1 MHVLWFTGVQLPA
14 VSGTGLNRAGWQ
26 EGLRQALYQENPD
39 LKLSIAS
46 FGSES
51 YQPFEVENATYY
63 NILREQLPVNRWK
76 RMQESWKHR
85 TFRSV
90 DLSRILAVYQ
100 EVQPDMVFIFG
111 TENPF
116 GLLSDHFPVPTV
128 ISIQAV
134 ISGLVDNLFN
144 GLTKNLMIQ
153 EFFSRETIIGQGIF
167 HKWWTQKKHTRIE
180 KEIYR
185 KNNYFCGRTEWD
197 HEWMKCL
204 NSGARYFH
212 IDRVLRDVFY
222 HAEWDIG
229 SSFEHR
235 IFSLCGNAPFKGGI
249 TLVRALA
256 YLIQDGNDQIKLRLA
271 GVDSNSKIGKFIC
284 EMMKKFDLEDQVDLL
299 GRLNSQQ
306 IIAEMQAARIFVLP
320 THMDNSPNS
329 LAEAMILGMP
339 CIASNAGGIPSMI
352 NDGVDGL
359 LYPHTESVTLAEK
372 IKTLIS
378 DPSSAQSLGRNARKI
393 ALERHNPSR
402 IAKETMA
409 VYDEVLNSEG
419 DR

>member
-1 MHVLWFTGVQLPA
+1 MPA
-14 VSGTGLNRAGWQ
+14 VSGVGLNRAGWQ
-26 EGLRQALYQENPD
+26 EGLRKALHRENPD

-46 FGSES
+46 FGPES
-51 YQPFEVENATYY
+51 YKPFEVENATYY
-63 NILREQLPVNRWK
+63 SIFREPLPVNRWK
-76 RMQESWKHR
+76 RMGESWKHR
-85 TFRSV
+85 TFRSA
-90 DLSRILAVYQ
+90 DLTRIMAVYQ
-100 EVQPDMVFIFG
+100 EVQPDLVFIFG

-116 GLLSDHFPVPTV
+116 GLISDHFSVPTV

-144 GLTKNLMIQ
+144 GLTKNMLVQ

-167 HKWWTQKKHTRIE
+167 HRWWSQKKHTRIE

-185 KNNYFCGRTEWD
+185 KNKYFCGRTDWD

-204 NSGARYFH
+204 NPGARYFH

-222 HAEWDIG
+222 RAEWDLG
-229 SSFEHR
+229 SSSEYR

-256 YLIQDGNDQIKLRLA
+256 YLKQDGNDQIKLRLA
-271 GVDSNSKIGKFIC
+271 GVDSNSTVGKYIS
-284 EMMKKFDLEDQVDLL
+284 EMTKKFDLEDQVDLL

-306 IIAEMQAARIFVLP
+306 IIDEMQDARIFVLP

-329 LAEAMILGMP
+329 LAEAMTLGMP

-352 NDGVDGL
+352 NDGVDGV
-359 LYPHTESVTLAEK
+359 LYPHPEPATLAEK
-372 IKTLIS
+372 IKTLLS
-378 DPSSAQSLGRNARKI
+378 DPSTAQTLGRNARKI
-393 ALERHNPSR
+393 ALERHDPSR
-402 IAKETMA
+402 IAKEIMEM
-409 VYDEVLNSEG
+409 YNEVLNSEG

>member
-14 VSGTGLNRAGWQ
+14 VSGVGLNRAGWQ
-26 EGLRQALYQENPD
+26 EGLRKALHRENPD

-46 FGSES
+46 FGPES
-51 YQPFEVENATYY
+51 YKPFEDENATYY
-63 NILREQLPVNRWK
+63 SIFREPLPVNRWK
-76 RMQESWKHR
+76 RMGESWKHR
-85 TFRSV
+85 TFRSA
-90 DLSRILAVYQ
+90 DLTRIMAVYQ

-116 GLLSDHFPVPTV
+116 GLISDHFSVPTV

-144 GLTKNLMIQ
+144 GLTKKMLVQ

-167 HKWWTQKKHTRIE
+167 HRWWSQKKHTRIE

-185 KNNYFCGRTEWD
+185 KNKYFCGRTDWD

-204 NSGARYFH
+204 NPGARYFH

-222 HAEWDIG
+222 RAEWDLG
-229 SSFEHR
+229 SSSEYR

-256 YLIQDGNDQIKLRLA
+256 YLKQDGNDQIKLRLA
-271 GVDSNSKIGKFIC
+271 GVDSNSTVGKYIS
-284 EMMKKFDLEDQVDLL
+284 EMTKKFDLEDQVDLL

-306 IIAEMQAARIFVLP
+306 IIDEMQDARIFVLP

-329 LAEAMILGMP
+329 LAEAMTLGMP

-352 NDGVDGL
+352 NDGVDGV
-359 LYPHTESVTLAEK
+359 LYPHPEPATLAEK
-372 IKTLIS
+372 IKTLLS
-378 DPSSAQSLGRNARKI
+378 DPSTAQTLGRNARKI
-393 ALERHNPSR
+393 ALERHDPSR
-402 IAKETMA
+402 IAKEIMEM
-409 VYDEVLNSEG
+409 YNEVLNSEG